1 MAIRANRPAN
11 PEPPPASRLRG
22 PREPQQPFD
31 MKSFNAKLASFLDLP
46 YPDASETFADIL
58 KATESPVTET
68 DVDEDFPI
76 AA

>member
-1 MAIRANRPAN
+1 
-11 PEPPPASRLRG
+11 
-22 PREPQQPFD
+22 